1 MAESIKRQEIA
12 TSLVALE
19 TSTCH
24 GEIARIKAVQTPTFF
39 FCLVSIFTK
48 KYTAKIVRLPKREDV
63 TLIAKTELLKIN
75 IAGME
80 R

>member
-19 TSTCH
+19 TSMCH
-24 GEIARIKAVQTPTFF
+24 GEIARINAAHIPIFLF
-39 FCLVSIFTK
+39 GLVSIFTK
-48 KYTAKIVRLPKREDV
+48 RNTAKTVKLPKREDV